1 MNKIGP
7 EMDLLL
13 ALLFFLVAA
22 LYAAVGQGGGSGYL
36 AAMGLVGLS
45 PLAMKPTAL
54 VLNVLVA
61 AIGTWK
67 YYRAGHFALRLF
79 WPFAITSIPFAFLG
93 GRLLLPGSAY
103 QRVVGLILL
112 YAAFRLVRDNNRETT
127 TPHRLPIIW
136 PLFAGGAIGFLSG
149 LVGVGGGIFLGPLLL
164 LAGWATTRT
173 TMSITAAFVLVN
185 SAAGLLGYLTAAGA
199 FPSALPWWLIVAGV
213 GGWLGAEIGSRRLDP
228 RMLNR
233 LLALVLIVGGVRMLL
248 G

>member
-1 MNKIGP
+1 MNV
-7 EMDLLL
+7 LL

-36 AAMGLVGLS
+36 AAMGLAGLS

-61 AIGTWK
+61 AIGAWK
-67 YYRAGHFALRLF
+67 YYRAGHFAPRLF
-79 WPFAITSIPFAFLG
+79 WPFAIPSIPFAFLG
-93 GRLLLPGSAY
+93 GRLVLPGSAY
-103 QRVVGLILL
+103 QRLVGLILL
-112 YAAFRLVRDNNRETT
+112 YAAFRLLQGGGQET
-127 TPHRLPIIW
+127 PAPRPLPIVW
-136 PLFAGGAIGFLSG
+136 PLLAGAAIGFLSG

-164 LAGWATTRT
+164 LAGWATTKT

-185 SAAGLLGYLTAAGA
+185 SAAGLLGYLTAGGP
-199 FPSALPWWLIVAGV
+199 FPSALRWWLVAAGA

-228 RMLNR
+228 GVLNR